1 MLKPPWYNGFQ
12 GCLVSKWRFHNSSID
27 HLSSIERPYNRYKA
41 ETIKV
46 MLIKCTRKHHSII
59 GSVQLLMWWNGVAI
73 FNQNEL
79 IYNVQYWNSTTIVVC
94 SRKYQAT
101 IKNTYIFDPKV
112 DRFKILCI
120 EYQTYTNEIVWLRC
134 SKKSD
139 TATALEVK
147 MQCLSFSVYH
157 VSETSMQVK
166 GQSTLIYSS
175 DLPCDETN
183 CKNAV
188 SLYEP
193 VIKENH
199 HCAYEKCENHL

>member
-12 GCLVSKWRFHNSSID
+12 GCLMSKWRFHNSSID
-27 HLSSIERPYNRYKA
+27 HSSSIERPYNRYKA

-59 GSVQLLMWWNGVAI
+59 GSVQLLMWWKGVAI

-94 SRKYQAT
+94 SRSIRLQLR
-101 IKNTYIFDPKV
+101 TYIFLTQKWIDLKYYASNA
-112 DRFKILCI
+112 K
-120 EYQTYTNEIVWLRC
+120 TYTNEIAWLRC
-134 SKKSD
+134 NKSD

-166 GQSTLIYSS
+166 GQSTLIHSL

-193 VIKENH
+193 VIGENH
-199 HCAYEKCENHL
+199 HCAYEKCKNHL

>member
-1 MLKPPWYNGFQ
+1 MFN
-12 GCLVSKWRFHNSSID
+12 
-27 HLSSIERPYNRYKA
+27 IE
-41 ETIKV
+41 I
-46 MLIKCTRKHHSII
+46 
-59 GSVQLLMWWNGVAI
+59 VQLLLFVAESI
-73 FNQNEL
+73 RLQL
-79 IYNVQYWNSTTIVVC
+79 
-94 SRKYQAT
+94 R
-101 IKNTYIFDPKV
+101 TYIFLTQKWIDLKYYASNA
-112 DRFKILCI
+112 K
-120 EYQTYTNEIVWLRC
+120 TYTNEIVWLRC

-166 GQSTLIYSS
+166 GQSTLIHSL

-193 VIKENH
+193 VIGENH
-199 HCAYEKCENHL
+199 HCAYEKCKNHL